1 MADTNTT
8 NTTNTSTTS
17 TKSTES
23 MTPAGE
29 RSAEATST
37 AIARQEPG
45 EVVATQRDGRAF
57 GSAGGRVYRPAIDL
71 YEAPDRYELHAD
83 IPGTSSD
90 RISLTLRE
98 GVLSIDARVPPRYDA
113 DMRPLAL
120 EFGVGDYRRSVR
132 LGEDVDADTLEASYR
147 DGVLVVRLPK
157 RAEHRQRRIEVRA
170 G

>member
-1 MADTNTT
+1 MADANTT
-8 NTTNTSTTS
+8 NTTSSDKATDR
-17 TKSTES
+17 TEAT
-23 MTPAGE
+23 TPAGE

-57 GSAGGRVYRPAIDL
+57 GPAGGRVYRPAIDV

-90 RISLTLRE
+90 QVSLTLRE
-98 GVLSIDARVPPRYDA
+98 GVLSIDARVPPRHDA

-132 LGEDVDADTLEASYR
+132 LGEDVDADALEASYR
-147 DGVLVVRLPK
+147 NGVLVVRLPK